1 MAETPVGTLVRL
13 LDVTPADAALLERLH
28 ANQAGGLNDLGQDR
42 GPLPPE
48 AWTDGRLR
56 GERRGEFF
64 VERRADR
71 AIVGTISY
79 HRVSY
84 GPGERSGAWM
94 LGIDLQPEGRGQGLG
109 TEAQRIL
116 ADWLFETTPVNRV
129 EASTDVDN
137 IAEARALEKAGFT
150 REGINRGAQFR
161 AGAYHD
167 MIMFSRLRSDP
178 G

>member
-13 LDVTPADAALLERLH
+13 LDVTPADAPLLERLH
-28 ANQAGGLNDLGQDR
+28 GNQAGGFNDLGQDR
-42 GPLPPE
+42 GPLPAE

-94 LGIDLQPEGRGQGLG
+94 IGIDLQPEGRGQGLG

-116 ADWLFETTPVNRV
+116 ADWLFATTPVNRV
-129 EASTDVDN
+129 EASTDVEN
-137 IAEARALEKAGFT
+137 LAEARALEKAGFT

-167 MIMFSRLRSDP
+167 LVMYSRLRDDP
-178 G
+178 